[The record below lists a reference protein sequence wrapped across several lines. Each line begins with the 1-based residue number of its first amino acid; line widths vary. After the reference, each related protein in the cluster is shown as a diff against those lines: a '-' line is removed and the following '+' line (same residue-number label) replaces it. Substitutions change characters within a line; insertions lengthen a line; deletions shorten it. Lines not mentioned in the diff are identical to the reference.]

1 MSDGQHESG
10 SKASPRSSIIR
21 KRNWNEHNDNDQ
33 ESQRSTT
40 ARQVSFCDSIQYI
53 PRRDDVHSVSLPH
66 HFEEDVNM
74 SQGTLLEP
82 DQDTFDRQAAIYF
95 GNRCQ
100 AFKFEDLPFVPDD
113 GFGYDDDD
121 DDFDISEEE
130 GFVAAHHSRAG
141 DSKNFA
147 HGSIPNEYF
156 NTERMQEHQ
165 SADDAMKAKIFSDND
180 ETTQMVGRRTVRYLS
195 W

>member
-1 MSDGQHESG
+1 
-10 SKASPRSSIIR
+10 
-21 KRNWNEHNDNDQ
+21 
-33 ESQRSTT
+33 
-40 ARQVSFCDSIQYI
+40 
-53 PRRDDVHSVSLPH
+53 
-66 HFEEDVNM
+66 M
-74 SQGTLLEP
+74 SQGALLEP
-82 DQDTFDRQAAIYF
+82 NQDPFDRQAAIYF

-100 AFKFEDLPFVPDD
+100 EFKFEDLPFVPDY
-113 GFGYDDDD
+113 GFGYVDDDDDD

-147 HGSIPNEYF
+147 DGSIPNEYF

-165 SADDAMKAKIFSDND
+165 SAADGAMKAKIFSDND
-180 ETTQMVGRRTVRYLS
+180 ETTQMVGRRTVRCLS